1 MKAPTTLREALLQS
15 PAEILPLLTAMGR
28 VMLSAR
34 RQGAIH
40 ERMGAVQGVTIDADK
55 ARLAGECHDS
65 VIDLAV
71 VKRIVVDR
79 SGKMRDKVLP
89 KLECQDAAGE
99 TLFSLI
105 GLEGLEP
112 FDAALAP
119 LGAGAPLEPVLRE
132 APAGGSQNAPQ
143 QDVRPDDLGAATFA
157 AILGNALPVAIDFER
172 PGLFQHWVGLLP
184 EPKPSMGFVNVMQ
197 GDFHLHLQAGA
208 VVGWARHQTEAEVML
223 RALDA
228 EGCETGLSLR
238 GPAAAFAGV
247 PGVREP
253 AAHG

>member
-1 MKAPTTLREALLQS
+1 MTAPVSLREALPQS
-15 PAEILPLLTAMGR
+15 PAEILPLLPVMGR

-34 RQGAIH
+34 FKGAIH
-40 ERMGAVQGVTIDADK
+40 ERMGPVGTVTIADGK
-55 ARLAGECHDS
+55 ARLTGECHDS

-79 SGKMRDKVLP
+79 SGQMRDKALP

-112 FDAALAP
+112 FDAALAS
-119 LGAGAPLEPVLRE
+119 LRAGAPLEPVLRE
-132 APAGGSQNAPQ
+132 APSGGA
-143 QDVRPDDLGAATFA
+143 QDVAPEDLGAATFA
-157 AILGNALPVAIDFER
+157 AILANALPIAIDFER

-197 GDFHLHLQAGA
+197 GDFHLHLQAGTVA
-208 VVGWARHQTEAEVML
+208 SWARHQMVAEVVL

-228 EGCETGLSLR
+228 EGRETGLSLR

-253 AAHG
+253 AAYG

>member
-1 MKAPTTLREALLQS
+1 MNAPTPLREALSQS
-15 PAEILPLLTAMGR
+15 PAEILPLLPAMGR

-34 RQGAIH
+34 FNGAIH
-40 ERMGAVQGVTIDADK
+40 ERMGAVDSVTIDADK
-55 ARLAGECHDS
+55 ARLTGECHDS

-105 GLEGLEP
+105 GLEGLEL

-119 LGAGAPLEPVLRE
+119 LAAGAPLEPVVRE
-132 APAGGSQNAPQ
+132 APSGGAQEVAPE
-143 QDVRPDDLGAATFA
+143 DLGAATFA
-157 AILGNALPVAIDFER
+157 AILANALPIAIDFER

-208 VVGWARHQTEAEVML
+208 VAGWARHQTEAELVL

-228 EGCETGLSLR
+228 EGRETGLSLR

-247 PGVREP
+247 SSVREP

>member
-1 MKAPTTLREALLQS
+1 MNTPASLREALPQS
-15 PAEILPLLTAMGR
+15 PAEILPLLTGMGR

-40 ERMGAVQGVTIDADK
+40 ERMGAVRSVTIDADR

-79 SGKMRDKVLP
+79 SGRMRDKVLP

-132 APAGGSQNAPQ
+132 APSGGAQEVPQ
-143 QDVRPDDLGAATFA
+143 EDLGAATFA
-157 AILGNALPVAIDFER
+157 AILANALPIAIDFER

-208 VVGWARHQTEAEVML
+208 VAGWARHRMEAEFVL

-228 EGCETGLSLR
+228 ECRETGLSLR

-253 AAHG
+253 ATHG

>member
-1 MKAPTTLREALLQS
+1 MNAPSALREALPQS
-15 PAEILPLLTAMGR
+15 PAEILPLLTGMGR

-40 ERMGAVQGVTIDADK
+40 ERMGPVRSVTIDADK
-55 ARLAGECHDS
+55 ARLTGECHDS

-71 VKRIVVDR
+71 VNRIVVDR
-79 SGKMRDKVLP
+79 SGTTRDKVLP
-89 KLECQDAAGE
+89 KLECQDSAGE

-105 GLEGLEP
+105 GLEGIEP
-112 FDAALAP
+112 FDQALAP
-119 LGAGAPLEPVLRE
+119 MGAGAPLEPVLRE
-132 APAGGSQNAPQ
+132 APSGGA
-143 QDVRPDDLGAATFA
+143 QDVAPEDPGAATFA
-157 AILGNALPVAIDFER
+157 AILANALPIAIDFER

-208 VVGWARHQTEAEVML
+208 VASWAPHQMVAEVVL

-228 EGCETGLSLR
+228 EGRETGLSLR

>member
-1 MKAPTTLREALLQS
+1 MKAPTSLREALRQS
-15 PAEILPLLTAMGR
+15 PAEILPLLPVMGR

-40 ERMGAVQGVTIDADK
+40 ERMGAVRSVTIDADK

-112 FDAALAP
+112 FDAALAL

-132 APAGGSQNAPQ
+132 APSGGA
-143 QDVRPDDLGAATFA
+143 QDVAPEDLGAATFA
-157 AILGNALPVAIDFER
+157 AILAEGLPIAIDFER

-197 GDFHLHLQAGA
+197 GDFHLHLQAGTVA
-208 VVGWARHQTEAEVML
+208 SWARHQLEADVVL

-228 EGCETGLSLR
+228 EGRETGLSLR
-238 GPAAAFAGV
+238 GPAAAFAGA

>member
-1 MKAPTTLREALLQS
+1 MTAPASPREALPQS

-40 ERMGAVQGVTIDADK
+40 ERMGAVRSVTIDADK
-55 ARLAGECHDS
+55 ARLTGECHDS

-79 SGKMRDKVLP
+79 SGQMRGKVLP

-119 LGAGAPLEPVLRE
+119 LGAGAPLEPVARE
-132 APAGGSQNAPQ
+132 APSGGA
-143 QDVRPDDLGAATFA
+143 QDVAPDDLGAATFA
-157 AILGNALPVAIDFER
+157 AILAEGLPIAIDFER

-184 EPKPSMGFVNVMQ
+184 EPKPSMGFVNVMR

-208 VVGWARHQTEAEVML
+208 VAGWARHQMEGEVVL

-228 EGCETGLSLR
+228 EGRQTGLSLR

>member
-1 MKAPTTLREALLQS
+1 MNAPTPLREALPQS
-15 PAEILPLLTAMGR
+15 PAEILPLLPAMGR
-28 VMLSAR
+28 VMLSTR
-34 RQGAIH
+34 FNGAIH
-40 ERMGAVQGVTIDADK
+40 ERMGAVRSVAIDADK
-55 ARLAGECHDS
+55 ARLTGECHDS

-112 FDAALAP
+112 FDRALAP

-132 APAGGSQNAPQ
+132 APSGGA
-143 QDVRPDDLGAATFA
+143 QDVPQEDLGAATFA
-157 AILGNALPVAIDFER
+157 AILANGQPIAIDFER
-172 PGLFQHWVGLLP
+172 AGLFQHWVGLLP

-208 VVGWARHQTEAEVML
+208 VAGWARRQTEAEMVL

-228 EGCETGLSLR
+228 EGRETGLSLR

-247 PGVREP
+247 PSVREP
-253 AAHG
+253 DAHG

>member
-1 MKAPTTLREALLQS
+1 MNTPACLREALPQS
-15 PAEILPLLTAMGR
+15 PAEILPLLTDMGR

-40 ERMGAVQGVTIDADK
+40 ERMGAVRSVTIDADK
-55 ARLAGECHDS
+55 ARLTGECHDS

-79 SGKMRDKVLP
+79 SGRMRDKVLP

-112 FDAALAP
+112 FDAALAL

-132 APAGGSQNAPQ
+132 APSGGA
-143 QDVRPDDLGAATFA
+143 QDVAPDDLGAATFA
-157 AILGNALPVAIDFER
+157 AILAEGLPIAIDFER

-197 GDFHLHLQAGA
+197 GDFHLHLQAGTVA
-208 VVGWARHQTEAEVML
+208 SWARHQMEGDVVL

-228 EGCETGLSLR
+228 EGRQTGLSLR

>member
-1 MKAPTTLREALLQS
+1 MNTPAPLREALPQS
-15 PAEILPLLTAMGR
+15 PAEILPLLPAMGR

-40 ERMGAVQGVTIDADK
+40 ERMGAVGSVTIDADK
-55 ARLAGECHDS
+55 ARLTGECHDS

-119 LGAGAPLEPVLRE
+119 LGAGSPLEPVLRE
-132 APAGGSQNAPQ
+132 APSGGAQEIA
-143 QDVRPDDLGAATFA
+143 PDDLGAATFA
-157 AILGNALPVAIDFER
+157 AILANALPIAIDFER

-208 VVGWARHQTEAEVML
+208 VAGWARHQTEAELVL

-228 EGCETGLSLR
+228 EGRETGLSLR

-247 PGVREP
+247 SSVSEP

>member
-1 MKAPTTLREALLQS
+1 MNTPAPLREALPQS
-15 PAEILPLLTAMGR
+15 PAEILPLLPAMGR

-40 ERMGAVQGVTIDADK
+40 ERMGTVQGVTIDADK
-55 ARLAGECHDS
+55 ARLTGECHDS

-71 VKRIVVDR
+71 VKRIVIDR
-79 SGKMRDKVLP
+79 SGKMREKVLP

-105 GLEGLEP
+105 GLEGLGP
-112 FDAALAP
+112 FEAALAP

-143 QDVRPDDLGAATFA
+143 QGVPSDDLGAATFA
-157 AILGNALPVAIDFER
+157 AILASGQPITIDFER

-208 VVGWARHQTEAEVML
+208 VAGWARHQMEAEVVL
-223 RALDA
+223 RAFDA

-238 GPAAAFAGV
+238 GPAAAFAAV

>member
-89 KLECQDAAGE
+89 KLECQDGAGE

-112 FDAALAP
+112 FEAALAP
-119 LGAGAPLEPVLRE
+119 LGAGTPLEPVLRE
-132 APAGGSQNAPQ
+132 ASSGGAQEVAPE
-143 QDVRPDDLGAATFA
+143 DLGAATFA
-157 AILGNALPVAIDFER
+157 AILGNAMLIAIDFER

-208 VVGWARHQTEAEVML
+208 VAGWARHQMEAEVVL

-228 EGCETGLSLR
+228 EGRETGLSLR

>member
-1 MKAPTTLREALLQS
+1 MNTPACLREVLPQS

-40 ERMGAVQGVTIDADK
+40 ERMGAVRSVTIDADR
-55 ARLAGECHDS
+55 ARLTGECHDS

-79 SGKMRDKVLP
+79 SGRMRDKVLP

-105 GLEGLEP
+105 GLEGIEP
-112 FDAALAP
+112 FDQALAP
-119 LGAGAPLEPVLRE
+119 LGAGAPLEPVVRE
-132 APAGGSQNAPQ
+132 APSGEAAPELQ
-143 QDVRPDDLGAATFA
+143 ADDLGAATFA
-157 AILGNALPVAIDFER
+157 AILAEGLPIAIEFER

-197 GDFHLHLQAGA
+197 GDFHLHLQAGTVA
-208 VVGWARHQTEAEVML
+208 AWARHQLEAEVVL
-223 RALDA
+223 QALDA
-228 EGCETGLSLR
+228 EGRETGLSLR

-247 PGVREP
+247 PGVRES

>member
-1 MKAPTTLREALLQS
+1 MTTADSPREALPQS

-40 ERMGAVQGVTIDADK
+40 ERMGAVGSVTIADGK
-55 ARLAGECHDS
+55 ARLTGECHDS

-71 VKRIVVDR
+71 VTRIVVDR
-79 SGKMRDKVLP
+79 SGRMRDKVLP

-119 LGAGAPLEPVLRE
+119 LGVGAPLEPAVRE
-132 APAGGSQNAPQ
+132 APSGGAQEVAPE
-143 QDVRPDDLGAATFA
+143 DLGAATFA
-157 AILGNALPVAIDFER
+157 AILGNALPMAIDFER

-197 GDFHLHLQAGA
+197 GDFHLHLQAGTVA
-208 VVGWARHQTEAEVML
+208 GWARHQMEGDVVL

-228 EGCETGLSLR
+228 EGRQTGLSLR

-253 AAHG
+253 AVHG

>member
-1 MKAPTTLREALLQS
+1 MKAPTSLREALRQS
-15 PAEILPLLTAMGR
+15 PAEILPLLPVMGR

-40 ERMGAVQGVTIDADK
+40 ERMGAVRSVTIDADK

-79 SGKMRDKVLP
+79 SGRMRDKVLP

-105 GLEGLEP
+105 GLEGIEP

-119 LGAGAPLEPVLRE
+119 LGAGAPLDPVLRE
-132 APAGGSQNAPQ
+132 APSGGAQEVPQ
-143 QDVRPDDLGAATFA
+143 EDLGAATFA
-157 AILGNALPVAIDFER
+157 AILANALPIAIDFER

-208 VVGWARHQTEAEVML
+208 VAGWARHRMEAEFVL

-228 EGCETGLSLR
+228 EGRETGLSLR

-253 AAHG
+253 ATHG